1 MRRLFHQGLAAQ
13 AGMDRKLAMS
23 ALNSETGESGYCN
36 SSATAE
42 VVPGLMFAGGDRA
55 KSRTR

>member
-1 MRRLFHQGLAAQ
+1 
-13 AGMDRKLAMS
+13 MDRKLAMS